1 VIAIRRARVG
11 EAAGI
16 ASVHVLTW
24 RSAYAGILPDEFLSK
39 LSLARLTIQ
48 YERAIRT
55 GLGVH
60 VASHASPFSGPAIV
74 GFSTARRVPPGGPG
88 DGEVETLYVLDD
100 WQDRGLGGQLLRAS
114 AKHLAALGCSSAFAW
129 VLRDNPSG
137 YFYRRLG
144 GRRIA
149 DGTTHVGGQ
158 AIPQTAYAWDPITT
172 LLDVDA

>member
-1 VIAIRRARVG
+1 LIAIRRARVG

-24 RSAYAGILPDEFLSK
+24 RSAYAGILPDEFLSS
-39 LSLARLTIQ
+39 LSLARLTMH

-74 GFSTARRVPPGGPG
+74 GFATARRAAPGAPG
-88 DGEVETLYVLDD
+88 EGEIETLYD
-100 WQDRGLGGQLLRAS
+100 WQDRGLGGQLLRSS
-114 AKHLAALGCSSAFAW
+114 AKHLAAQGARSVFAW
-129 VLRDNPSG
+129 VLRDNPSHF
-137 YFYRRLG
+137 FYQHLG

-149 DGTTHVGGQ
+149 DGTTSVGGQ
-158 AIPQTAYAWDPITT
+158 SIPQTAYAWEPITT
-172 LLDVDA
+172 LLDVNA